1 MATASSARAE
11 SGNVTRWLV
20 LLLGAAVFLNY
31 VDRGA
36 IAVAAPVMKGE
47 LGMSATAFGIAVSAF
62 FWVYAPVQLLVGWLC
77 DRFSV
82 YKLMAGGIVLWA
94 ASTLLI
100 GFVGGFSSLLV
111 LRVMLGIGE
120 SIAFPG
126 TSKIIAL
133 HVPPEQRGM
142 ANAAVAAGLALGPA
156 IGTLTGGLIVA
167 TLGWRAMFI
176 IFGLATLLWLV
187 PWQRVVSNLPTVAPG
202 TGQARVPARK
212 LLGNWSLWAMGIGH
226 SAGNFC
232 FYFLLAWL
240 PLYLVQSRGYSIGQ
254 MTLLA
259 SVGYGVQ
266 AIAAVAYGVI
276 SDRWTRSGRS
286 EATIRRAMM
295 IVSQFLAAVAI
306 YGIYTS
312 QSLGALLF
320 WLCLGGA
327 ATAALSLNLY
337 AIAQMFAGPRAV
349 GTWVG
354 IQNAIGNL
362 SGIFGPIITGI
373 MIDRA
378 GYGSAFYLT
387 AGVALFGTAWWAFAI
402 PAIRQIELD

>member
-1 MATASSARAE
+1 MATVSRAH
-11 SGNVTRWLV
+11 SGNLTRWLV

-47 LGMSATAFGIAVSAF
+47 LGMSATAFGIAISAF
-62 FWVYAPVQLLVGWLC
+62 FWVYAPVQLVVGWLC

-82 YKLMAGGIVLWA
+82 TKLMAGGIVLWA

-100 GFVGGFSSLLV
+100 GFVGGFASLLV

-133 HVPPEQRGM
+133 HVPAEQRGM

-187 PWQRVVSNLPTVAPG
+187 PWQRVVSRLPTVNPG
-202 TGQARVPARK
+202 AAMARVPARK

-266 AIAAVAYGVI
+266 ALAAVAYGVI
-276 SDRWTRSGRS
+276 SDRWTRSGRP
-286 EATIRRAMM
+286 EATIRRGMM
-295 IVSQFLAAVAI
+295 IVSQLLAGVAI
-306 YGIYTS
+306 FGIYTS
-312 QSLGALLF
+312 DSVGALLF

-362 SGIFGPIITGI
+362 SGIFGPIITGV

-387 AGVALFGTAWWAFAI
+387 AGVALFGALWWAFAV

>member
-1 MATASSARAE
+1 MAAVTRAQT
-11 SGNVTRWLV
+11 GGLTRWLV

-62 FWVYAPVQLLVGWLC
+62 FWVYAPVQLVVGWLC
-77 DRFSV
+77 DRFPV
-82 YKLMAGGIVLWA
+82 TKLMAGGIILWA

-100 GFVGGFSSLLV
+100 GFVGGFASLLV
-111 LRVMLGIGE
+111 LRVMLGVGE

-126 TSKIIAL
+126 TSKIIAM
-133 HVPPEQRGM
+133 HVRAEQRGM

-156 IGTLTGGLIVA
+156 LGTLSGGLIVA

-187 PWQRVVSNLPTVAPG
+187 PWQRVVRQLPAVADG
-202 TGQARVPARK
+202 AALAGVPARK
-212 LLGNWSLWAMGIGH
+212 LLGQWSLWAMGIGH

-240 PLYLVQSRGYSIGQ
+240 PLYLVQSRGYSIGE

-266 AIAAVAYGVI
+266 AVCAMAYGAI

-295 IVSQFLAAVAI
+295 IISQLLAGVAI
-306 YGIYTS
+306 FGIYTS
-312 QSLGALLF
+312 GSVGALLF

-354 IQNAIGNL
+354 IQNAVGNL
-362 SGIFGPIITGI
+362 SGIFGPIITGM

-387 AGVALFGTAWWAFAI
+387 AGVALFGALWWAFVV
-402 PAIRQIELD
+402 PAIRQIDVD

>member
-1 MATASSARAE
+1 MATLARTQ
-11 SGNVTRWLV
+11 SGNLTRWLV

-82 YKLMAGGIVLWA
+82 YRLMAGGIVLWA

-100 GFVGGFSSLLV
+100 GFVGGFASLLV
-111 LRVMLGIGE
+111 LRVMLGVGE

-126 TSKIIAL
+126 TSKIIAMN
-133 HVPPEQRGM
+133 VPPEQRGM

-167 TLGWRAMFI
+167 SLGWRAMFI

-187 PWQRVVSNLPTVAPG
+187 PWQRVVRQLPTVAAG
-202 TGQARVPARK
+202 GALARVPAGK

-226 SAGNFC
+226 SLGNFC

-240 PLYLVQSRGYSIGQ
+240 PLYLVQSRGYSIGE
-254 MTLLA
+254 MTILA
-259 SVGYGVQ
+259 SIGYGVQ
-266 AIAAVAYGVI
+266 AVAAMAYGAI

-295 IVSQFLAAVAI
+295 IVSQLLAGVAI
-306 YGIYTS
+306 FGIYRS
-312 QSLGALLF
+312 ESVGALLF

-354 IQNAIGNL
+354 IQNALGNV
-362 SGIFGPIITGI
+362 SGIVGPIITGM
-373 MIDRA
+373 MIDQA

-387 AGVALFGTAWWAFAI
+387 AGVALIGALWWAFAV
-402 PAIRQIELD
+402 PAIRQIAFD